1 MGAMQHGV
9 PNGRSRAPR
18 DARLI
23 EIPSPCVGIC
33 RIEPRTG
40 LCAGCL
46 RTSEEIA
53 TWPAIGGAQRLAIV
67 QLLRERRRARGITS
81 PADSRPRRRSR
92 ALPDER
98 AG

>member
-1 MGAMQHGV
+1 M
-9 PNGRSRAPR
+9 
-18 DARLI
+18 I

-33 RIEPRTG
+33 RIEPVTG

-53 TWPAIGGAQRLAIV
+53 AWPLIGGAERLVIV
-67 QLLRERRRARGITS
+67 QSLRARRRARGITS
-81 PADSRPRRRSR
+81 PADSRPRRRAR
-92 ALPDER
+92 GVPDER